1 MQKIIDKATNDIIE
15 IINSKPKSPSVAHQ
29 FIYEELEATYYVI
42 DSEEEL
48 IDGLG
53 FLEHRVRNCGISKEK
68 CLGAMNKSWDDVD
81 GADGPQQYLLEF
93 TLAVRQQLG
102 KELSIMFRISVVENI
117 MAYFNLGKYK
127 ENLKKREKND
137 INLFKIVINQNK
149 LHSHFNYLLKDEN
162 SKLRDVLS
170 EWAIGFK
177 DRDNKFVKQFQETFN
192 SSFWELYLYKCLK
205 ELNYIV
211 DFDKSSPDFVTYTSY
226 STLCIEAVTANEAKN
241 DNPEWTQESFDSH
254 KNKTHEEFMNYA
266 TFRLFDAISK
276 KNEHYKK
283 VYSKLGHVEKKPYII
298 AVAPFEQSMF
308 STQNNVAINRVLY
321 AKEVD
326 IKKMDYVDF
335 PFCEKNDGTKLEL
348 GIFRSDKYSDIS
360 AIIFSTTATIS
371 KVIVQTNID
380 CDVRITK
387 YKEIQDIKEMMDL
400 VSIVKNSDYYE
411 EILDGLQVHH
421 NPYAKIP
428 LDLREFDNH
437 YITHYFY
444 DVEND
449 YIVFEQNEGTLVSRN
464 TFFIKEVDNKED
476 LNPRENWQENIKEV
490 LEKNK
495 DKKDEGVISE
505 LLDDRDLE
513 DF

>member
-1 MQKIIDKATNDIIE
+1 MQKIIEKATNDITD
-15 IINSKPKSPSVAHQ
+15 IINLKPKSLSVAHQ
-29 FIYEELEATYYVI
+29 FIYEELEAAYYVI

-48 IDGLG
+48 TDGLG

-68 CLGAMNKSWDDVD
+68 CLGAMDKSWDNVD
-81 GADGPQQYLLEF
+81 GVNGPQQYLLGC
-93 TLAVRQQLG
+93 TLAVRQQFG

-117 MAYFNLGKYK
+117 MAYFKLGRYK
-127 ENLKKREKND
+127 EGSKTQEKKD
-137 INLFKIVINQNK
+137 INLFKKVINENK

-192 SSFWELYLYKCLK
+192 SSFWELYIYKCLK

-226 STLCIEAVTANEAKN
+226 STLCIEATTANEAKN
-241 DNPEWTQESFDSH
+241 DNPEWTQKSFDSH

-266 TFRLFDAISK
+266 TFRLFDAIYK
-276 KNEHYKK
+276 KNEYYKK
-283 VYSKLGHVEKKPYII
+283 YSELEYVKKKPYII

-308 STQNNVAINRVLY
+308 SNQNNVAINRILY

-326 IKKMDYVDF
+326 IRKMDYVDF

-371 KVIVQTNID
+371 KVIVQTDID
-380 CDVRITK
+380 CKVRITK
-387 YKEIQDIKEMMDL
+387 YKEILNLKEMMDL

-428 LDLREFDNH
+428 LDLREFNNY

-449 YIVFEQNEGTLVSRN
+449 YIVVEQNEGTLVSRN
-464 TFFIKEVDNKED
+464 TVFIKEVDNKED

-495 DKKDEGVISE
+495 DKKHEGV
-505 LLDDRDLE
+505 LY
-513 DF
+513 

>member
-1 MQKIIDKATNDIIE
+1 M
-15 IINSKPKSPSVAHQ
+15 
-29 FIYEELEATYYVI
+29 
-42 DSEEEL
+42 
-48 IDGLG
+48 
-53 FLEHRVRNCGISKEK
+53 
-68 CLGAMNKSWDDVD
+68 
-81 GADGPQQYLLEF
+81 
-93 TLAVRQQLG
+93 
-102 KELSIMFRISVVENI
+102 
-117 MAYFNLGKYK
+117 
-127 ENLKKREKND
+127 KKD
-137 INLFKIVINQNK
+137 INLFKTVINENK
-149 LHSHFNYLLKDEN
+149 LHSHFNYLRKDEN
-162 SKLRDVLS
+162 AKLRDVLS

-192 SSFWELYLYKCLK
+192 SSFWELYIYKCLK

-226 STLCIEAVTANEAKN
+226 STLCIEATTANEAKN
-241 DNPEWTQESFDSH
+241 DNPEWMLESFDSH

-266 TFRLFDAISK
+266 TFRLFDAITK
-276 KNEHYKK
+276 KNEHYKR
-283 VYSKLGHVEKKPYII
+283 VYSKKDYVKKKPYII

-326 IKKMDYVDF
+326 IRKMDYVNF

-348 GIFRSDKYSDIS
+348 GIFKSDKYSDIS

-371 KVIVQTNID
+371 KVIVQTDID
-380 CDVRITK
+380 CNVRITK
-387 YKEIQDIKEMMDL
+387 YKEIQNIKEMIDL
-400 VSIVKNSDYYE
+400 LSIVKNSDYNE

-444 DVEND
+444 DIEND
-449 YIVFEQNEGTLVSRN
+449 YIVVEQNEETLVSRN
-464 TFFIKEVDNKED
+464 TIFIKDVDEYE
-476 LNPRENWQENIKEV
+476 LINPREIWEENINKV
-490 LEKNK
+490 LKKNK
-495 DKKDEGVISE
+495 DKKDESVISD
-505 LLDDRDLE
+505 LLNDSDLE

>member
-1 MQKIIDKATNDIIE
+1 MQKIIDKATNDIID
-15 IINSKPKSPSVAHQ
+15 IINSKPNSLSVAHQ
-29 FIYEELEATYYVI
+29 FIYEELEAAYYVI

-68 CLGAMNKSWDDVD
+68 CLGAMNKSWDAVD
-81 GADGPQQYLLEF
+81 GSEGPQQYLLEF

-117 MAYFNLGKYK
+117 IAFFKLGKYK
-127 ENLKKREKND
+127 DNKKKQEKKD
-137 INLFKIVINQNK
+137 INLFKIVINENK
-149 LHSHFNYLLKDEN
+149 LHSHFKYLLKDEN

-170 EWAIGFK
+170 EWSIGFK

-192 SSFWELYLYKCLK
+192 SSFWELYIYKCLK
-205 ELNYIV
+205 KLNYIV

-226 STLCIEAVTANEAKN
+226 STLCIEATTANEAKD

-254 KNKTHEEFMNYA
+254 KTHEEFMNYA
-266 TFRLFDAISK
+266 TFRLFDAVSK

-387 YKEIQDIKEMMDL
+387 YKEIQDIKDMMNL
-400 VSIVKNSDYYE
+400 VIVKNLDYNK

-449 YIVFEQNEGTLVSRN
+449 YIVVEQNEGTLVSRN
-464 TFFIKEVDNKED
+464 TIFAKIVERENTS
-476 LNPRENWQENIKEV
+476 NPREKWEENIKEV

-505 LLDDRDLE
+505 LLNDSDLE

>member
-1 MQKIIDKATNDIIE
+1 MQKIIDKATNDIID

-29 FIYEELEATYYVI
+29 FIYEELEAAYYVI
-42 DSEEEL
+42 DSEEVL

-81 GADGPQQYLLEF
+81 GTDGPQQYLLEF

-117 MAYFNLGKYK
+117 MAFFKLGKYK
-127 ENLKKREKND
+127 DNKKKQEKND
-137 INLFKIVINQNK
+137 INLFKIVIKEKK

-192 SSFWELYLYKCLK
+192 SSFWELYIYKCLK

-226 STLCIEAVTANEAKN
+226 STLCIEAVTTNEAKN
-241 DNPEWTQESFDSH
+241 DNPEWTQESFDSR

-266 TFRLFDAISK
+266 TLKLFNAISK

-283 VYSKLGHVEKKPYII
+283 VYSKKNYVKKMPYII
-298 AVAPFEQSMF
+298 AVAPFEQEMS
-308 STQNNVAINRVLY
+308 STQNNVVINRVLY

-326 IKKMDYVDF
+326 IRKMDYVDF
-335 PFCEKNDGTKLEL
+335 PFCEKNDEIKL

-371 KVIVQTNID
+371 KVIVQTDID
-380 CDVRITK
+380 CKVRITK
-387 YKEIQDIKEMMDL
+387 YKEIQNIKEMVDL
-400 VSIVKNSDYYE
+400 VSVVENSDYNE

-437 YITHYFY
+437 CITHYFY
-444 DVEND
+444 DIEND
-449 YIVFEQNEGTLVSRN
+449 YIEINQNEGTLVSRN
-464 TFFIKEVDNKED
+464 TIFIKEIDNKKD
-476 LNPRENWQENIKEV
+476 LNPRENWDKNIKKV

-505 LLDDRDLE
+505 LLNDSDLE

>member
-1 MQKIIDKATNDIIE
+1 MQKIIDKATSDIIE
-15 IINSKPKSPSVAHQ
+15 IINSKPKSLSVAHQ
-29 FIYEELEATYYVI
+29 FIYEELEAAYYVI

-53 FLEHRVRNCGISKEK
+53 FLEHRVRNCAISKEK

-93 TLAVRQQLG
+93 TLVVRQQLG
-102 KELSIMFRISVVENI
+102 KELSIIFRISVVENI
-117 MAYFNLGKYK
+117 IAFFKLGKYK
-127 ENLKKREKND
+127 DNKKKQEKND
-137 INLFKIVINQNK
+137 INLFKIDIKKEK
-149 LHSHFNYLLKDEN
+149 LHSHFKYLLKDEN
-162 SKLRDVLS
+162 CKLRDILS
-170 EWAIGFK
+170 EWSIGFK

-192 SSFWELYLYKCLK
+192 SSFWELYIYKCLK

-241 DNPEWTQESFDSH
+241 DNPEWTQESFDSR
-254 KNKTHEEFMNYA
+254 KNKTHEESMNYA
-266 TFRLFDAISK
+266 AFRLFDAISK

-283 VYSKLGHVEKKPYII
+283 VYSKLEHVEKKPYII

-326 IKKMDYVDF
+326 IRKMDYVDF
-335 PFCEKNDGTKLEL
+335 VFCEKNDGTKLEL

-371 KVIVQTNID
+371 KVIIQTDID
-380 CDVRITK
+380 CDVRVTK
-387 YKEIQDIKEMMDL
+387 YKEIQNIKEMIDL
-400 VSIVKNSDYYE
+400 VSIVKNSDYNE

-444 DVEND
+444 DIEND
-449 YIVFEQNEGTLVSRN
+449 YIVINQNEGTLVSRN
-464 TFFIKEVDNKED
+464 TMFIKEVDNKED
-476 LNPRENWQENIKEV
+476 LNPR
-490 LEKNK
+490 
-495 DKKDEGVISE
+495 KK
-505 LLDDRDLE
+505 
-513 DF
+513 